1 MCHNFGDKVQK
12 GSYSEFME
20 LTGKLAEAF
29 NQQITL
35 ELAAA
40 TVYRQLAAEME
51 VQSFPGIAA
60 WFRAQ
65 SDEEITHA
73 EKFIEHMA
81 NRGAHP
87 QIGEQPAPNLNIKSV
102 QDAFEASLAHEQK
115 VSEAIRELY
124 RVAQNET
131 DIDSLPLLHWFID
144 EQVNEEATVGE
155 ILDRVRLVGDDG
167 SGLLRIESELS
178 AR

>member
-1 MCHNFGDKVQK
+1 
-12 GSYSEFME
+12 ME

-51 VQSFPGIAA
+51 VQSFPGIAQ

-65 SDEEITHA
+65 SDEEIAHA
-73 EKFIEHMA
+73 EKFIMHMA
-81 NRGAHP
+81 DRGAHP
-87 QIGEQPAPNLNIKSV
+87 TIGEQPAPNLNIKSV
-102 QDAFEASLAHEQK
+102 EDAFAASLAHEQK
-115 VSEAIRELY
+115 VSESIRELY
-124 RVAQNET
+124 RVAQNES

-144 EQVNEEATVGE
+144 EQVEEEANVGE
-155 ILDRVRLVGDDG
+155 ILDRIRLVGDDG

-178 AR
+178 ARRANS